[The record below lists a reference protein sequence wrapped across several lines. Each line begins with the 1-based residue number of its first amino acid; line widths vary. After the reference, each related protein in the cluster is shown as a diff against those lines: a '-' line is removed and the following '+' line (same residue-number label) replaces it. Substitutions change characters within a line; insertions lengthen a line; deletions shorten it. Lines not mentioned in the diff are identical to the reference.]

1 MTPSFTE
8 LLKKRRSIYNLGN
21 RTTLPENEIS
31 ALIKDAVKYTPSAFN
46 SQSARIVILFGAQ
59 NQKLWQITREALAAV
74 VPADKFAPTA
84 QKIASFAAGSGSV
97 LFLDDTQTVKELQE
111 KFPLYRDNFPVW
123 AEQANGMAQLAVW
136 TALAEAGIGASL
148 QHYSPL
154 IDEAVKKEWQL
165 PESWKLIAQ
174 MPFGSIEAPAGEK
187 SFLPIEERVLIK
199 N

>member
-31 ALIKDAVKYTPSAFN
+31 VLIKDAVKYTPSAFN

-154 IDEAVKKEWQL
+154 IDDAVKKEWQL

>member
-1 MTPSFTE
+1 MAPSFTE

-46 SQSARIVILFGAQ
+46 SQSARIVILFDAQ

-97 LFLDDTQTVKELQE
+97 LFFDDTLTVQELQE
-111 KFPLYRDNFPVW
+111 KFPLYRDNFPAW

-148 QHYSPL
+148 QHYNPL
-154 IDEAVKKEWQL
+154 IDKAVKKEWQL
-165 PESWKLIAQ
+165 PEGWKLIAQ